1 MTLTKKDMI
10 DHISENHN
18 LPKFKCTRMME
29 GLFDII
35 KSELE
40 DGNPIK
46 ISGFGK
52 WTVNEKKARTGRNP
66 QTGENL
72 IIEPR
77 KVVTFRPS
85 DKLKNSINDK

>member
-10 DHISENHN
+10 DHISKNHN

-29 GLFDII
+29 SLFNII
-35 KSELE
+35 ESELE
-40 DGNPIK
+40 EGNPIK

-52 WTVNEKKARTGRNP
+52 WTVNEQKARTGRNP
-66 QTGENL
+66 QTGETL

-85 DKLKNSINDK
+85 DKLKNSINNK